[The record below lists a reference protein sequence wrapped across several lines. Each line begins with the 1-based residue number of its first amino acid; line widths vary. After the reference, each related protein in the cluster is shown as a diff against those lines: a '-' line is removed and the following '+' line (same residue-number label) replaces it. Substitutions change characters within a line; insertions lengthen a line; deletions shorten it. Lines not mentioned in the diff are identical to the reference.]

1 MANQYTIKNLRP
13 TTTALRATYCT
24 LFILMVASVTYL
36 GFTIAVQ
43 PEGTEICKHA
53 IGVFPIWMQIVVA
66 GVIAITLLLLGLFS
80 WQTLPAPASKVAELN
95 ATADSFL
102 SEHIQRLSKDRSIT
116 RSELKLLRSYQPQA

>member
-1 MANQYTIKNLRP
+1 MANQYTITHLRP
-13 TTTALRATYCT
+13 TSTALRATYCT
-24 LFILMVASVTYL
+24 LFILLVASVAYL

-43 PEGTEICKHA
+43 PEGTEIYKHA
-53 IGVFPIWMQIVVA
+53 IGIFPIWMQIVMA
-66 GVIAITLLLLGLFS
+66 GVLAINLLLLGLFS
-80 WQTLPAPASKVAELN
+80 WQTLPAPASKVAELK